1 MGVKK
6 RLEGWQEKMACNC
19 EHRRWGIL
27 TLALLFMVAG
37 ALTEESLSD
46 HDDTTFAQNINKSGD
61 PAKTGIPQQSVLP
74 LKGLR
79 VYILVGLVHVPSHLR
94 ATNLH

>member
-19 EHRRWGIL
+19 EHRRWGIV
-27 TLALLFMVAG
+27 TLGLLFMVAG

-46 HDDTTFAQNINKSGD
+46 HDDTTFAQDINKSGD
-61 PAKTGIPQQSVLP
+61 PAKTGTTAVSVAAEGAP
-74 LKGLR
+74 R
-79 VYILVGLVHVPSHLR
+79 
-94 ATNLH
+94 LHSGRLGACSLALTCH